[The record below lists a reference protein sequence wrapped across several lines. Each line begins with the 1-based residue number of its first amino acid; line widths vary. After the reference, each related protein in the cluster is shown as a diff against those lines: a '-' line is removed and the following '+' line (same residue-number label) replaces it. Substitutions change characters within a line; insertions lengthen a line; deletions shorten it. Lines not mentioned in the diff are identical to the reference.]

1 MGFIRE
7 REAFGM
13 AEIFVRKFAEE
24 SLPKNLEKIEGV
36 GKAKIEKYGR
46 RVLDT
51 IAAASIVRP

>member
-24 SLPKNLEKIEGV
+24 SLPKNIDAHTRIKGSLKNSGF
-36 GKAKIEKYGR
+36 
-46 RVLDT
+46 
-51 IAAASIVRP
+51 

>member
-24 SLPKNLEKIEGV
+24 SLPKNI
-36 GKAKIEKYGR
+36 
-46 RVLDT
+46 D
-51 IAAASIVRP
+51 